1 MKSIKKIMGFLSVLL
16 LISCEKNISP
26 NPISFDVDI
35 FNNSDI
41 KTTKFKVND
50 TLNFKFSGNPD
61 RITFYSGETGR
72 MYINRNKTTDPSPNN
87 TLRFYTN
94 RGNAGTDKL
103 QLLYTTDSILYTQ
116 FNNKD
121 SIAIPL
127 AKWKDISDRVTWAT
141 GNSNMQSGDISL
153 NTEAST
159 GSGKIWLAFKY
170 TAPAGVGQGTW
181 TVGNIDLRHYVGDTY
196 YTLLTSAIVIPTA
209 FPSYTVSPGW
219 GTVNVTNPLLK
230 WTLTGGSSGNTSIGQ
245 SLSSNFSTQSFTIR
259 GNTNSTT
266 SRQTESWIIS
276 GPVDLKRVL
285 PDYGVSV
292 KNKTEN
298 AENVSKGFYAS
309 PKANFTYS
317 FTKPGTYEM
326 VFYSQNDT
334 DFGEI
339 STTKTIKVEIVP

>member
-1 MKSIKKIMGFLSVLL
+1 MRSIKKLMVFLSVFV

-26 NPISFDVDI
+26 DPVNFNVEL

-41 KTTKFKVND
+41 ITTKFKVND

-72 MYINRNKTTDPSPNN
+72 MYVNRNKITDPSTNN
-87 TLRFYTN
+87 ILRFYTN
-94 RGNAGTDKL
+94 RGNSGSDQL
-103 QLLYTTDSILYTQ
+103 QLLYTTDSVIYTQ
-116 FNNKD
+116 FNSKD
-121 SIAIPL
+121 SIAIPS
-127 AKWKDISDRVTWAT
+127 ANWKDISDRVTWAT
-141 GNSNMQSGDISL
+141 GASNVQSGDISL
-153 NTEAST
+153 KNEAGT
-159 GSGKIWLAFKY
+159 GSGKIWLGFKY
-170 TAPAGVGQGTW
+170 TAPAGVVQGTW

-196 YTLLTSAIVIPTA
+196 YTILTSAIVIPTA
-209 FPSYTVSPGW
+209 FPSFTVSPGW
-219 GTVNVTNPLLK
+219 GTVNVTNPSLK
-230 WTLTGGSSGNTSIGQ
+230 WTLTGGSSGNANIGQ

-266 SRQTESWIIS
+266 SRQTENWIVS
-276 GPVDLKRVL
+276 GPIDLKRVL

-309 PKANFTYS
+309 PKANFTYR

-326 VFYSQNDT
+326 VFFSQNDT
-334 DFGEI
+334 GFGEH
-339 STTKTIKVEIVP
+339 STTRTVKVEIVP